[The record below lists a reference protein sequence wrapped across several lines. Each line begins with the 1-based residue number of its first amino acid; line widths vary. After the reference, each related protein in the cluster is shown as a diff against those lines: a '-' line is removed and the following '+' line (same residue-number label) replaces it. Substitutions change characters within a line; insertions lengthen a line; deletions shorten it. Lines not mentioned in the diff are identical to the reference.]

1 MAVYRYRIV
10 MSEREDI
17 TEEGTVVATTE
28 EEAKNKL
35 LVLDLRNPKLTR
47 LRGWDALRL
56 RWFAD
61 VR

>member
-1 MAVYRYRIV
+1 MAVYRYRV
-10 MSEREDI
+10 VVPERENT
-17 TEEGTVVATTE
+17 TEVGTVVATSE

-35 LVLDLRNPKLTR
+35 MVLDLRNPKLTR

-56 RWFAD
+56 RFFAD

>member
-10 MSEREDI
+10 VPEREDR
-17 TEEGTVVATTE
+17 TEVGTVVATSE

-56 RWFAD
+56 RFFAD
-61 VR
+61 IR